1 MTRVEGEIVIN
12 RPVEEVFDFVAD
24 ERHEPRFNSKMLAV
38 EKLTPGPIGKG
49 TRFRTEIKTRSR
61 AAQMTVELTDY
72 DRPRRLSSISQLANM
87 TIEGTLT
94 FDSVA
99 EGTHMRWSWN
109 LVPRGILKFATPIVA
124 SVGRRQERTIWTNLK
139 RLLEEPR

>member
-24 ERHEPRFNSKMLAV
+24 ERHEPRFNPNVLAV

-49 TRFRTEIKTRSR
+49 TRFRTEIRTRSR
-61 AAQMTVELTDY
+61 TAQMTVEFTDY
-72 DRPRRLSSISQLANM
+72 DRPGRLSSISQLSNM

-94 FDSVA
+94 FDSIA
-99 EGTHMRWSWN
+99 EGTRICAG
-109 LVPRGILKFATPIVA
+109 PGISFPAA
-124 SVGRRQERTIWTNLK
+124 SSSSRRRSS
-139 RLLEEPR
+139 RP